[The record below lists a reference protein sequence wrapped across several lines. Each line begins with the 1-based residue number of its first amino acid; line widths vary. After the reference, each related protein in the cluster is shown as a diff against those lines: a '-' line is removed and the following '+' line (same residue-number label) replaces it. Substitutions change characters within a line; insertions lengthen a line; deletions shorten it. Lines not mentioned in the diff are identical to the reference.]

1 MDVYDLQEYH
11 VSSPP
16 PKKVNAEEKFH
27 VDKKVKAFSSVHV
40 DHPGGKGGLILTSRR
55 S

>member
-1 MDVYDLQEYH
+1 MCMTCKSIIFPALLQ
-11 VSSPP
+11 
-16 PKKVNAEEKFH
+16 KKVNAEGKFH

-55 S
+55 G